1 MRSRMGYASLVLS
14 TALALVFAVSVGS
27 YWVDDAIVFALVSC
41 ALFAILSRGPRTEGP
56 LEYGFR
62 PEMTLPRS
70 RIVHYV
76 LVSHIRSDA
85 STTTVSANPFER
97 ALLKVQGWRTL
108 SAEELKIISSGH
120 CRSPTRVIP

>member
-1 MRSRMGYASLVLS
+1 MGYASLVLS

-41 ALFAILSRGPRTEGP
+41 VLFAILSRGPRTEGP
-56 LEYGFR
+56 FEYGFG
-62 PEMTLPRS
+62 PKMTLPRS

-76 LVSHIRSDA
+76 HVSHIRSDA
-85 STTTVSANPFER
+85 STTIVSANPFER

-108 SAEELKIISSGH
+108 SAEELKIIS
-120 CRSPTRVIP
+120 RSHRQDPTRITT